1 VLVAVGGHTRNI
13 GKTSVVSGLIRSL
26 PQRNWTAI
34 KITQFGHGVCSQV
47 GHACGCETELDHPY
61 ALDEE
66 FQPSDTDSGRF
77 LRSGAKRSFWL
88 RTATGQL
95 GNAVP
100 VIRKILAASPCTIVE
115 SNSILEFFDPD
126 LYLVVLDFSN
136 GDFKSSSLRYLDR
149 ADAFIVIDRGMNV
162 PLWKDISRGLYEGKM
177 QFVVKPPQYVTSAI
191 SSFVEDR
198 LETVSSGTPA

>member
-1 VLVAVGGHTRNI
+1 VLVVVGGHTRNI

-26 PQRNWTAI
+26 RRRNWTAI

-47 GHACGCETELDHPY
+47 GQTCGCETELDHPY

-66 FQPSDTDSGRF
+66 FEPSHTDSGRF
-77 LRSGAKRSFWL
+77 LRAGAKRALWL

-95 GNAVP
+95 GNAAP
-100 VIRKILAASPCTIVE
+100 AIEKILRASPYTIVE
-115 SNSILEFFDPD
+115 SNSILEFFKPD
-126 LYLVVLDFSN
+126 VYLVVLDFSN
-136 GDFKSSSLRYLDR
+136 NDFKSSSLRFLDR
-149 ADAFIVIDRGMNV
+149 ADAFIVIDRGINV
-162 PLWKDISRGLYEGKM
+162 PLWKDVSRGLYDGKM

-198 LETVSSGTPA
+198 LAAVSSGAPA